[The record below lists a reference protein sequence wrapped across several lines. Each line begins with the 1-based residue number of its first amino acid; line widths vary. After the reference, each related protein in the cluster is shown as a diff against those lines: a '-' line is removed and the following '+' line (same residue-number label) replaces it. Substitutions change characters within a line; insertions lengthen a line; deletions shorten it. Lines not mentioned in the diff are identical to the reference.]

1 MDATVQATVQ
11 AHGRNGLLLR
21 PAKRLA
27 HGTIRTIRTSKKT
40 MGRGWC
46 WLLRRR
52 GWRCAM
58 VGITVAGVTGEEGK
72 VVRGKYP
79 LIQLETGG
87 LEELDVVVATG
98 RP

>member
-1 MDATVQATVQ
+1 
-11 AHGRNGLLLR
+11 
-21 PAKRLA
+21 
-27 HGTIRTIRTSKKT
+27 
-40 MGRGWC
+40 
-46 WLLRRR
+46 
-52 GWRCAM
+52 M

>member
-1 MDATVQATVQ
+1 MEAAPRGSGAAGPRRVGGPLRAT
-11 AHGRNGLLLR
+11 
-21 PAKRLA
+21 
-27 HGTIRTIRTSKKT
+27 S
-40 MGRGWC
+40 
-46 WLLRRR
+46 
-52 GWRCAM
+52 M

-72 VVRGKYP
+72 IVRGKYP